1 MGNTFKK
8 IKDDV
13 LGIDDTK
20 MFGVS
25 KKKIAKFADDALG
38 INPPKQ
44 ASSGNVASGTQG
56 AGKKPPAGTVEDPL
70 PQAPPPLPDPVKGE
84 VKTALKEY
92 LRKRKQLQR
101 GRKSTILA
109 ARSKPR
115 SEY

>member
-1 MGNTFKK
+1 MGGWGKF
-8 IKDDV
+8 KDDV
-13 LGIDDTK
+13 LGMDKTK
-20 MFGVS
+20 SLGIPKRKM
-25 KKKIAKFADDALG
+25 AEFADDVLG
-38 INPPKQ
+38 MEAPKP
-44 ASSGNVASGTQG
+44 AGSGNVASGTQG

-92 LRKRKQLQR
+92 LRKRKQRQR